1 MAGPVS
7 QRTYSDAEISA
18 ILRSVRSIAVVGA
31 SLKDVRPSYFVVRY
45 LTDKGYDVFPIN
57 PGHGGETVLGR
68 KVYAT
73 LADVPEPI
81 DMVDI
86 FRGPEHVPGIV
97 EEALALVPRPK
108 VIWMQ
113 LGIRHDDAAARAEAA
128 GLTVVMNRCPKI
140 EYGRLSGE
148 ISWSGVNSRVL
159 SSKKPVLRPG
169 FQHRG
174 LPGT

>member
-1 MAGPVS
+1 MTD
-7 QRTYSDAEISA
+7 QDYSDAHIRA
-18 ILRSVRSIAVVGA
+18 ILDSVKSVAVVGA
-31 SLKDVRPSYFVVRY
+31 SLKNVRPSYFVVRY
-45 LTDKGYDVFPIN
+45 LIDKGYSVFPIN
-57 PGHGGETVLGR
+57 PGHGGETLLGR
-68 KVYAT
+68 AVYAS

-86 FRGPEHVPGIV
+86 FRGAEHARGIV
-97 EEALALVPRPK
+97 EEALALDPRPK

-113 LGIRHDDAAARAEAA
+113 LGIRSEEAAAMAEAA
-128 GLTVVMNRCPKI
+128 GLQVVMNRCPKI

-148 ISWSGVNSRVL
+148 IGWSGVNTRVL

-174 LPGT
+174 LSST